1 LLSTSFDSSGAG
13 SGFVVEQRRHDTT
26 VVLSCSGEIDM
37 ATASLLEEALAS
49 AQTNQPSAVIVDLSA
64 VDFLASIGMGL
75 LITTQ
80 KRLPPGMG
88 FAVVAD
94 GPGTSRPLTLI
105 GAADQINMHPT
116 LEAALASTADGAV
129 SS

>member
-1 LLSTSFDSSGAG
+1 LSSSSNISGAAPDC
-13 SGFVVEQRRHDTT
+13 VVEERWHDTT
-26 VVLSCSGEIDM
+26 VVLSCSGDIDM
-37 ATASLLEEALAS
+37 ATAPLLEQALAS

-80 KRLPPGMG
+80 ERLPPGMG

-94 GPGTSRPLTLI
+94 GPGTSRPLRLI

-116 LEAALASTADGAV
+116 LEAALASTADGAA
-129 SS
+129 SG

>member
-1 LLSTSFDSSGAG
+1 LSSSSDSSDGA
-13 SGFVVEQRRHDTT
+13 SGCVVEEQWHDTT

-37 ATASLLEEALAS
+37 LTAPLLENALAS
-49 AQTNQPSAVIVDLSA
+49 AQAKQPSAVIFDLSA
-64 VDFLASIGMGL
+64 VEFLASIGMGL
-75 LITTQ
+75 LIAAQ
-80 KRLPPGMG
+80 DRLAPEVG

-105 GAADQINMHPT
+105 GVAKQINMHPT
-116 LEAALASTADGAV
+116 LDAALASIADGAE

>member
-1 LLSTSFDSSGAG
+1 LLSTSSDSSGAG
-13 SGFVVEQRRHDTT
+13 SDFVVEQRRHDTT
-26 VVLSCSGEIDM
+26 VVLSCSGDIDM
-37 ATASLLEEALAS
+37 ATAPLLEEALAS

>member
-1 LLSTSFDSSGAG
+1 MT
-13 SGFVVEQRRHDTT
+13 Q
-26 VVLSCSGEIDM
+26 
-37 ATASLLEEALAS
+37 TASQNA
-49 AQTNQPSAVIVDLSA
+49 TVRA

-75 LITTQ
+75 LIATQ
-80 KRLPPGMG
+80 DRLAPGMG

-116 LEAALASTADGAV
+116 LEAALASTATGAV
-129 SS
+129 SSLIAYWRLTRGCPERPCSGLGFGTTMRVQPCQTHACSG

>member
-1 LLSTSFDSSGAG
+1 MSSSSESCGAV
-13 SGFVVEQRRHDTT
+13 SGRVIEERWHDTT
-26 VVLSCSGEIDM
+26 VVLSCSGEIDLV
-37 ATASLLEEALAS
+37 TAPLLEEALAS
-49 AQTNQPSAVIVDLSA
+49 AQTDRPSAVIVDLSA

-75 LITTQ
+75 LIATQ
-80 KRLPPGMG
+80 ERLAPGVG

-116 LEAALASTADGAV
+116 LEAALALTADGAA
-129 SS
+129 SG